1 MNIRI
6 SKKVPVILAII
17 IVLMT
22 VFVFAA
28 PKLTQAKDDTKT
40 QTVTVVSTDG
50 VNTGKTVVSNEADT
64 VEGANDADVEVE
76 AADSTGSKAM
86 AAAIA
91 IGLAALGGAIGMGL
105 AISKSAEG
113 VSRQPEAS
121 GKIQGLMMLGLV
133 FVETV
138 VIYALVV
145 AILIVFVM

>member
-1 MNIRI
+1 
-6 SKKVPVILAII
+6 
-17 IVLMT
+17 MT

-50 VNTGKTVVSNEADT
+50 VNTGKTVISNEADT
-64 VEGANDADVEVE
+64 VGGANDADAEVE
-76 AADSTGSKAM
+76 AADSTGSKAY

-91 IGLAALGGAIGMGL
+91 IGLAALGGAIAMGM